1 MNNKNGNIVLIGF
14 MGCGKTTFGKW
25 ISEHYNMDFVD
36 TDEYI
41 EGKYKRLIRD
51 IFSEDGEETF
61 RDMETEAVKE
71 LGETLENTVVSV
83 GGGLPLRKI
92 NQELLKKTGIVV
104 YLETS
109 KEELVRRLKNDDT
122 RPLLQGCD
130 LQERIDSL
138 MKQREDIYKSAA
150 DMILPTDG
158 LSFEEMYRTI
168 MGIEGITIF

>member
-1 MNNKNGNIVLIGF
+1 MNSKNGNIVLIGF

-25 ISEHYNMDFVD
+25 ISKHYNMDFVD

-41 EGKYKRLIRD
+41 EEQQKRQIKD
-51 IFSEDGEETF
+51 IFREDGEEAF
-61 RDMETEAVKE
+61 RDMETKAVKE

-83 GGGLPLRKI
+83 GGGLPIRKI
-92 NQELLKKTGIVV
+92 NQELLKKAGIVV

-109 KEELVRRLKNDDT
+109 KEELIRRLKNDDT
-122 RPLLQGCD
+122 RPLLQGGD
-130 LQERIDSL
+130 LQERIESL
-138 MKQREDIYKSAA
+138 MREREDIYKSAA

-168 MGIEGITIF
+168 MGIEGMTIF